1 MLRDRVYRRKILS
14 VWLLFVLAWIGIGQW
29 GVNDWLAG
37 STTRFLVWW
46 GASAIHAIVL
56 IFLALYDAL
65 SVIREER
72 EKR

>member
-1 MLRDRVYRRKILS
+1 MLRDRIYRRKILF
-14 VWLLFVLAWIGIGQW
+14 VWLFFVLAWIAIGQW
-29 GVNDWLAG
+29 GINGWLAD
-37 STTRFLVWW
+37 SPIRFLVWW

-56 IFLALYDAL
+56 IILALYDAL